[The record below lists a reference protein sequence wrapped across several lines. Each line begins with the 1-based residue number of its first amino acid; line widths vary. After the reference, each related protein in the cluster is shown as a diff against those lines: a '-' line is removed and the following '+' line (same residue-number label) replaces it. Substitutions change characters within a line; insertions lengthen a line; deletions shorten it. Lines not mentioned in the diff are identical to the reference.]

1 MGKNFIHPKSQI
13 WGDVKIGEGT
23 VVEPFCVINGPVVIG
38 KNNVIHTGTVIG
50 SPAEHRTKESGL
62 SVIIGD
68 DNIIGPHCVI
78 TAATDIHPTTIGDG
92 NMLMSG
98 VHISHDCRV
107 GNDNTFSHKVIL
119 AGECIVLNNVNMGSG
134 SMAHQKTTIGSFS
147 MIGMGSILTKDVFP
161 FLVVC
166 GNPAKFLRI
175 NTHPLKGYRWEEDK
189 NANLCLF
196 QSYLSEKEEGIL
208 KEVISF
214 HEVCGQRG
222 KRVIM
227 PEWGE
232 ECA

>member
-1 MGKNFIHPKSQI
+1 
-13 WGDVKIGEGT
+13 
-23 VVEPFCVINGPVVIG
+23 
-38 KNNVIHTGTVIG
+38 
-50 SPAEHRTKESGL
+50 
-62 SVIIGD
+62 
-68 DNIIGPHCVI
+68 
-78 TAATDIHPTTIGDG
+78 
-92 NMLMSG
+92 
-98 VHISHDCRV
+98 
-107 GNDNTFSHKVIL
+107 
-119 AGECIVLNNVNMGSG
+119 
-134 SMAHQKTTIGSFS
+134 
-147 MIGMGSILTKDVFP
+147 MGSILTKDVFP

-232 ECA
+232 EWCVKGKLERS